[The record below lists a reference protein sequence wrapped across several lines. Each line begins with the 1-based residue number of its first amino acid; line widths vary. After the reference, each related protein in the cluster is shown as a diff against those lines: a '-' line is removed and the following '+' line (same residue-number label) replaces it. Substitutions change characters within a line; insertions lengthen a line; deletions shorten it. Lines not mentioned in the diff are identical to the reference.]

1 MLNDRVSKNKGLI
14 MKNIIIGVGVVI
26 LLGLVGQMDM
36 EEAQAQGKNYN
47 DMVCSGAWPDYKDK
61 RPSC

>member
-1 MLNDRVSKNKGLI
+1 MSI
-14 MKNIIIGVGVVI
+14 KNIIIGIGVVI

-47 DMVCSGAWPDYKDK
+47 DMVCSGAWPDYKEK